1 MHAPSAASANN
12 HVESGFR
19 LGELTVEPKAGEVA
33 GPGGTEKLD
42 PKVMGV
48 LVMLADKAGHVVLRT
63 DLLTHLWP
71 NVVVTDEVLS
81 RCIYELRRQLSLAAG
96 DDRFK
101 DAIETL
107 PKRGYRLK
115 VDVTPIAPVGS
126 AVRSGRR
133 RLLIIAATLP
143 IVAAVLVALWKLGP
157 PGEPAPGESATR
169 SVAVLPFV
177 DMSPGK
183 DQAYLADGFSE
194 EILNRLAQSRN
205 LRVIARTSSF
215 ALRDPA
221 LDVADIAKRLQV
233 NHVLEGSV
241 RKSGDTVRVTAQLIS
256 ASDSSHVWSDTYE
269 RQMGDLF
276 AMQDEIAGAVAT
288 ALETTLSGV
297 PATPRST
304 VNVDAYDKFLQGEFL
319 YYRRAPGDV
328 ERSIT
333 YYQEAIAIDPRFAK
347 AWASLSGAYS
357 MLSGA
362 IEPRSHDLQSRQ
374 GQAAKRAVELDPN
387 LAIAHVRLAIF
398 YGETGQREKADQHY
412 RRAAA
417 LDPDE
422 PYVVRAAIEEAVDHG
437 DLSRAIALQSQVVA
451 RNPLAASTRN
461 NLAVYLLADGQL
473 EKALSQFRQVQEIHP
488 ETDPNVA
495 IDIVH
500 VLVLQGRYDEAE
512 QAMAQVPEEGSQR
525 DQAAALVYAATGREA
540 EADQALARMTGGSRD
555 HMETIRLAEVY
566 AFRGMADQAF
576 EVLDGKKRALA
587 REHGADSDHVWYL
600 QFEARLSPFLKTLHS
615 DPRWSTFISTAG

>member
-1 MHAPSAASANN
+1 MDAP
-12 HVESGFR
+12 VESPAAKVLERGFE
-19 LGELTVEPKAGEVA
+19 LGPLRIDPRSGGAR
-33 GPGGTEKLD
+33 GPGGVEKLD
-42 PKVMGV
+42 PKVMAV
-48 LVMLADKAGHVVLRT
+48 LVVLAEHAGQVVAREH
-63 DLLTHLWP
+63 LLSRIWRD
-71 NVVVTDEVLS
+71 VVVGDEVVS
-81 RCIYELRRQLSLAAG
+81 RCIYELRRQLTKAAG
-96 DDRFK
+96 GDQLK

-107 PKRGYRLK
+107 PKRGYRLN
-115 VDVTPIAPVGS
+115 VDVTSIAPVGS
-126 AVRSGRR
+126 AVQSGRR
-133 RLLIIAATLP
+133 RLVIIAATLA
-143 IVAAVLVALWKLGP
+143 IVAAVLVTLWKLAS
-157 PGEPAPGESATR
+157 PGEPAPGESATK

-241 RKSGDTVRVTAQLIS
+241 RKAGDTIRVTAQLIS

-288 ALETTLSGV
+288 ALETTLSKV

-319 YYRRAPGDV
+319 YYRRAPGDM

-333 YYQEAIAIDPRFAK
+333 YYEEAVAIDPRFAR
-347 AWASLSGAYS
+347 AWASLSGAYA

-362 IEPRSHDLQSRQ
+362 IEPQSHNLRSRQ
-374 GQAAKRAVELDPN
+374 EQAAKRAVELDPN
-387 LAIAHVRLAIF
+387 LAIAHVRLANF
-398 YGETGQREKADQHY
+398 YRETGQHEKSDEHY
-412 RRAAA
+412 RRAAE
-417 LDPDE
+417 LDPGE

-437 DLSRAIALQSQVVA
+437 DLSRAIALQSQVLA

-461 NLAVYLLADGQL
+461 NLAIYLLADGQL

-500 VLVLQGRYDEAE
+500 VLVLQGRYAEAE
-512 QAMAQVPEEGSQR
+512 LTMAQVPEEGGQR
-525 DQAAALVYAATGREA
+525 DQAAALVYAATGREV
-540 EADQALARMTGGSRD
+540 EADQALARMTQGSRS

-576 EVLDGKKRALA
+576 KVLDGKKRALA

-600 QFEARLSPFLKTLHS
+600 QFESRLSPFLKALHS
-615 DPRWSTFISTAG
+615 DPRWAKYIAAAG